1 MRELKVNKK
10 LKRKLSGRDIKIQ
23 TNGFKQK

>member
-10 LKRKLSGRDIKIQ
+10 LKRKLSGTDIKTQ
-23 TNGFKQK
+23 ENGHRQK